1 MKFSDFKKKVNKTP
15 LFGGDV
21 AGLFS
26 KDPQTMRNQLYRWKK
41 QGLVVALKKGLYA
54 LAKSERSVGLSKEL
68 IASSLYKPSYISL
81 ETALSNYRMIPE
93 KVVAVTSVTPRKTMT
108 FQNEEGMFIYRN
120 IKKDLY
126 FGFRLERDGAGFP
139 YFMADPEKALLDYL
153 YLNLGG
159 IKAHQSD
166 YFSGAMRLQN
176 TSVLDRKKL
185 KLYAKRFEVKKLVKI
200 LEFLK

>member
-1 MKFSDFKKKVNKTP
+1 MKFSDFKKKVSKTP

-26 KDPQTMRNQLYRWKK
+26 KDPQTMRNQLSRWKK

-81 ETALSNYRMIPE
+81 EAALSRYKMIPE

-108 FQNEEGMFIYRN
+108 FQNEEGVFIYRKM
-120 IKKDLY
+120 KKSLF
-126 FGFRLERDGAGFP
+126 FGFRLERDGSGFP
-139 YFMADPEKALLDYL
+139 FFMASPEKALLDYL

-159 IKAHQSD
+159 IKAHQAD
-166 YFSGAMRLQN
+166 YFSGSMRLQN
-176 TSVLDRKKL
+176 TSILDRGKL
-185 KLYAKRFEVKKLVKI
+185 KLYAKHYKVKKLTRI